1 MAEGNSVKQEVPCAE
16 GLGAFF
22 FLSWC
27 RLLAHQSRYLQKQ
40 KPSLAEI
47 QIRNKNLPRLFEQF
61 CSMCHFTAK
70 SADINVPQKGQG
82 IVILLSNKHCFWT
95 C

>member
-40 KPSLAEI
+40 KSSLAEI
-47 QIRNKNLPRLFEQF
+47 QIRRIFEFEQF
-61 CSMCHFTAK
+61 FALC
-70 SADINVPQKGQG
+70 
-82 IVILLSNKHCFWT
+82 VILQQNRQISMSPKKVKES
-95 C
+95 

>member
-27 RLLAHQSRYLQKQ
+27 RLLAHQSPYLQKQ
-40 KPSLAEI
+40 KSSLAEI
-47 QIRNKNLPRLFEQF
+47 QIRRIFEDYMF
-61 CSMCHFTAK
+61 CSICHFTAK
-70 SADINVPQKGQG
+70 SADINVPPKGQG

>member
-27 RLLAHQSRYLQKQ
+27 RLLAHHQSRYLQKQ
-40 KPSLAEI
+40 KSSLAEI
-47 QIRNKNLPRLFEQF
+47 QIRRIFQDYLNSFALYVSFYSKLGRYQCPPIKVKE
-61 CSMCHFTAK
+61 S
-70 SADINVPQKGQG
+70 
-82 IVILLSNKHCFWT
+82 
-95 C
+95 